1 MGQIKEINIK
11 SCTYYLFNDMV
22 NIKNFDPNC
31 VEIDKTS
38 YKNIDICYIGCIT
51 IKDHVNI
58 HSVNPLYCI
67 IDKADDFT
75 AGNPNG
81 KETMLK

>member
-1 MGQIKEINIK
+1 MHHNKR
-11 SCTYYLFNDMV
+11 SC
-22 NIKNFDPNC
+22 K
-31 VEIDKTS
+31 
-38 YKNIDICYIGCIT
+38 
-51 IKDHVNI
+51 NI
-58 HSVNPLYCI
+58 HSINPLYCI

>member
-58 HSVNPLYCI
+58 HSVLLI
-67 IDKADDFT
+67 KQMISLQ
-75 AGNPNG
+75 
-81 KETMLK
+81 ETLTGRKHC